1 MAQAQTVR
9 PTEGLFA
16 PPRRIDTLADLF
28 ANVWQLGY
36 VTTDLDRAIEF
47 VSERFGLSHC
57 LKLPTGGATFLIGD
71 EPAEWEAQFAMGARG
86 GLIIELI
93 EPVAGEVDFYR
104 RLLPDDGSFAVRL
117 HHLAVFI
124 ENGEAE
130 WERTRTL
137 LADSGLRFDYTV
149 LIPDRVR
156 AGYVNMTA
164 ELGHWLEIC
173 QLQREDTDFFSAL
186 VSDSA

>member
-47 VSERFGLSHC
+47 VSERFGLTHV

-71 EPAEWEAQFAMGARG
+71 
-86 GLIIELI
+86 LI

-137 LADSGLRFDYTV
+137 LADAGLRFDYTV

-156 AGYVNMTA
+156 AGYVDMTT

-173 QLQREDTDFFSAL
+173 QLHREDTDFFSAL

>member
-16 PPRRIDTLADLF
+16 PPRRIEALADLF

-36 VTTDLDRAIEF
+36 VTTELDRAIEF
-47 VSERFGLSHC
+47 VSERFGLTHC
-57 LKLPTGGATFLIGD
+57 PKLPSGGATFLIGD
-71 EPAEWEAQFAMGARG
+71 EPAEWEARFAMGARG

-124 ENGEAE
+124 ANGEEE
-130 WERTRTL
+130 WERTRAL
-137 LADSGLRFDYTV
+137 LEKSGLPFDYTV
-149 LIPDRVR
+149 LIPNRVR
-156 AGYVNMTA
+156 AGYVDMTA

-173 QLQREDTDFFSAL
+173 QLQVEDTDFFSAL
-186 VSDSA
+186 VTDSA